1 MCGIAGFWGK
11 GNESVMQAMTEAL
24 HHRGPDFTGIF
35 FDPKM
40 ALGLGHARLSILDL
54 SAGAHQPF
62 FSEDKRFV
70 IIFNGEIYNFK
81 SIRQD
86 LVERGYGPFQ
96 TQGDTEVLLKAYR
109 ADGLACL
116 SKLNGMFA
124 FAIFDYERNELL
136 LARDRMG
143 KKPLYIAQA
152 SGTLLFAS
160 ELKAILQHPEF
171 KSELNLN
178 ALNHYLTLD
187 YVPTPI
193 SIFEGVEKLE
203 GGHYLQIDYK
213 GDINRGA
220 FWEPNFIPLEISFD
234 EAKEELDR
242 LLDEATALRLV
253 ADVPVGI
260 FLSGGLD
267 SSAVA
272 YYAQKQA
279 TKPIQTFSI
288 GFNEK
293 SYDERAYAQQ
303 VAKQLGTE
311 HHERILTAQE
321 SIDLIPTVFSSLDE
335 PFADPSILPTYL
347 LSQFTRSKVTV
358 ALGGDGSDELL
369 AGYPTFIS
377 EKLAPLLA
385 WMPAQMV
392 QGLQKM
398 VNFLPASDQNIS
410 LDFKLRQFLKGFE
423 SSKRFRHSQW
433 LGSFSI
439 SEKKN
444 LWSKDI
450 EFKIPHQNTL
460 RVVDEYAKRNSEHEL
475 IYMYLKTYLQDD
487 ILVKVDRASMMNS
500 LEVRAPFMDV
510 HVVNFL
516 NRLPY
521 EYKLKGFKGK
531 HLLKETM
538 RGKLPE
544 DIIDR
549 PKKGFG
555 IPVSLWLKNELK
567 DLCHDLLSKGAIESQ
582 GLFDY
587 KYVEQLKQNHFNGR
601 QNNRK
606 ELWNLMVFQLWRRNF
621 LK

>member
-1 MCGIAGFWGK
+1 
-11 GNESVMQAMTEAL
+11 
-24 HHRGPDFTGIF
+24 
-35 FDPKM
+35 
-40 ALGLGHARLSILDL
+40 
-54 SAGAHQPF
+54 
-62 FSEDKRFV
+62 
-70 IIFNGEIYNFK
+70 
-81 SIRQD
+81 
-86 LVERGYGPFQ
+86 
-96 TQGDTEVLLKAYR
+96 
-109 ADGLACL
+109 
-116 SKLNGMFA
+116 MFA
-124 FAIFDYERNELL
+124 FAIFDYERNELV

-160 ELKAILQHPEF
+160 ELKAILKHPSF

-203 GGHYLQIDYK
+203 GGHYLQIDFK
-213 GDINRGA
+213 GNMKRGA
-220 FWEPNFIPLEISFD
+220 FWEPNFIPLEISFE

-242 LLDEATALRLV
+242 LLAEATALRLV

-279 TKPIQTFSI
+279 VNPIQTFSI

-385 WMPAQMV
+385 WMPFSAV
-392 QGLQKM
+392 QGLQQM
-398 VNFLPASDQNIS
+398 INFLPASDQNIS

-444 LWSKDI
+444 LWNKDLA
-450 EFKIPHQNTL
+450 FKIPHHNTL
-460 RVVDEYAKRNSEHEL
+460 RVVDEYAKRGSEQEL

-567 DLCHDLLSKGAIESQ
+567 DLCNDLLSKEAIESQ
-582 GLFDY
+582 GLFNY
-587 KYVEQLKQNHFNGR
+587 TYVEQLKQNHFKGR

-606 ELWNLMVFQLWRRNF
+606 ELWNLMVFQLWRQNF

>member
-11 GNESVMQAMTEAL
+11 GNESVMRVMTEEL
-24 HHRGPDFTGIF
+24 NHRGPDFIGTF

-40 ALGLGHARLSILDL
+40 SLGFGHARLSILDL
-54 SAGAHQPF
+54 SSGANQPF

-70 IIFNGEIYNFK
+70 IVFNGEIYNFK

-86 LVERGYGPFQ
+86 LIERGYGPFH
-96 TQGDTEVLLKAYR
+96 TQGDTEVLLKAYQ
-109 ADGLACL
+109 ADGIACL

-136 LARDRMG
+136 LAKDRMG

-152 SGTLLFAS
+152 AGTLLFGS
-160 ELKAILQHPEF
+160 ELKAILKHPEF

-193 SIFEGVEKLE
+193 SIFDGVEKLE
-203 GGHYLQIDYK
+203 GGHYFRIDYK
-213 GDINRGA
+213 GNVSRGA

-242 LLDEATALRLV
+242 LLAEATALRLV

-272 YYAQKQA
+272 YYAQKQDA
-279 TKPIQTFSI
+279 NPIQTFSI

-293 SYDERAYAQQ
+293 SYDERVYAQQ
-303 VAKQLGTE
+303 VAQQLGTE

-377 EKLAPLLA
+377 DKLAPLMS
-385 WMPAQMV
+385 WMPFSMV

-398 VNFLPASDQNIS
+398 VKFLPASDQNIS

-444 LWSKDI
+444 LWNKDLV
-450 EFKIPHQNTL
+450 FKIPHRNTL
-460 RVVDEYAKRNSEHEL
+460 SVIDDYAKRDSEQEL

-510 HVVNFL
+510 HVVEFL

-521 EYKLKGFKGK
+521 DYKLKGFRGK

-538 RGKLPE
+538 RGKLPP

-567 DLCHDLLSKGAIESQ
+567 DLCNDLLSKEAIESQ

-587 KYVEQLKQNHFNGR
+587 GYVEKLKQNHFKGR

-621 LK
+621 FK

>member
-24 HHRGPDFTGIF
+24 HHRGPDFTGTF

-86 LVERGYGPFQ
+86 LVDRGYGPFQ
-96 TQGDTEVLLKAYR
+96 TQGDTEVLLKAYQ

-203 GGHYLQIDYK
+203 GGHYLQIDFK
-213 GDINRGA
+213 GNIKRGS
-220 FWEPNFIPLEISFD
+220 FWEPNFIPLEISFE

-242 LLDEATALRLV
+242 LLAEATALRLV

-321 SIDLIPTVFSSLDE
+321 SIDLLPAVFSSLDE

-377 EKLAPLLA
+377 EKLAPFLS

-450 EFKIPHQNTL
+450 EFKIPKQNTL
-460 RVVDEYAKRNSEHEL
+460 RVVEEYAKRGSEQEL

-510 HVVNFL
+510 NVVDFL

-567 DLCHDLLSKGAIESQ
+567 DLCHDLLSKEAIESQ

-606 ELWNLMVFQLWRRNF
+606 ELWNLMVFQLWRQNF

>member
-11 GNESVMQAMTEAL
+11 GNESVIRAMTEAL

-35 FDPKM
+35 FDPKL

-54 SAGAHQPF
+54 SSGAHQPF

-70 IIFNGEIYNFK
+70 IVFNGEIYNFK

-86 LVERGYGPFQ
+86 LMDRGYGPFQ
-96 TQGDTEVLLKAYR
+96 TQGDTEVLLKAYQ

-124 FAIFDYERNELL
+124 FAIFDYERNELV

-152 SGTLLFAS
+152 SGTLIFAS
-160 ELKAILQHPEF
+160 EVKAILQHPAF

-178 ALNHYLTLD
+178 ALNQYLTLD
-187 YVPTPI
+187 YVPSPI

-203 GGHYLQIDYK
+203 GGHYLQIDFK
-213 GDINRGA
+213 GNIKRGA

-242 LLDEATALRLV
+242 LLSEATALRLV
-253 ADVPVGI
+253 ADVPLGI

-267 SSAVA
+267 SSAIA
-272 YYAQKQA
+272 YYAQKQSSN
-279 TKPIQTFSI
+279 PIQTFSI

-311 HHERILTAQE
+311 HHERILTAEE

-377 EKLAPLLA
+377 EKLAPLMS
-385 WMPAQMV
+385 WMPFSVV
-392 QGLQKM
+392 QGVHKM
-398 VNFLPASDQNIS
+398 VNLLPASDQNIS

-423 SSKRFRHSQW
+423 GSRRYRHSQW

-439 SEKKN
+439 SEKWN
-444 LWSKDI
+444 LWNKDLAS
-450 EFKIPHQNTL
+450 KIPHHNTL
-460 RVVDEYAKRNSEHEL
+460 KVVDDYANRGSEQEL

-510 HVVNFL
+510 HVVDFL

-521 EYKLKGFKGK
+521 EYKLKGFTGK

-538 RGKLPE
+538 RGKLPA

-567 DLCHDLLSKGAIESQ
+567 DLCNDLLSKEAIEFQ

-587 KYVEQLKQNHFNGR
+587 TYVEQLKQNHFKGR

-606 ELWNLMVFQLWRRNF
+606 ELWNLMVFQLWGRNF

>member
-11 GNESVMQAMTEAL
+11 GNESVMRAMTEAL
-24 HHRGPDFTGIF
+24 HHRGPDFRGTF

-54 SAGAHQPF
+54 SSGAHQPF
-62 FSEDKRFV
+62 FSQDKRFAIV
-70 IIFNGEIYNFK
+70 FNGEIYNFK

-96 TQGDTEVLLKAYR
+96 TQGDTEVLLKAYQ
-109 ADGLACL
+109 ADGIACL

-124 FAIFDYERNELL
+124 FAIFDYERNEMV

-152 SGTLLFAS
+152 SSTLLFAS
-160 ELKAILQHPEF
+160 ELKAILKHPEF
-171 KSELNLN
+171 KSELNVN

-193 SIFEGVEKLE
+193 SIFDGVEKLE
-203 GGHYLQIDYK
+203 GGHYLRIDYK
-213 GDINRGA
+213 GNIIRGT

-234 EAKEELDR
+234 ESKEELDR
-242 LLDEATALRLV
+242 LLAEATALRLV

-279 TKPIQTFSI
+279 VSPIQTFSI

-303 VAKQLGTE
+303 VAHQLGTV

-321 SIDLIPTVFSSLDE
+321 SIDLIPTVFSSL
-335 PFADPSILPTYL
+335 
-347 LSQFTRSKVTV
+347 

-377 EKLAPLLA
+377 EKLAPLIS
-385 WMPAQMV
+385 WMPFSVIQDLQQMV
-392 QGLQKM
+392 NL
-398 VNFLPASDQNIS
+398 LPASDQNIS

-423 SSKRFRHSQW
+423 NSKRFRHSHW

-444 LWSKDI
+444 LWNKDLV
-450 EFKIPHQNTL
+450 FKIPHRNNL
-460 RVVDEYAKRNSEHEL
+460 SVIDDYAKRGSEQEL

-510 HVVNFL
+510 HVVEFL

-521 EYKLKGFKGK
+521 NFKLKGFRGK

-538 RGKLPE
+538 RGKLPS

-567 DLCHDLLSKGAIESQ
+567 DLCNDLLSKETIESQ

-587 KYVEQLKQNHFNGR
+587 NYVEQLKQNHFKGR

-621 LK
+621 L

>member
-24 HHRGPDFTGIF
+24 HHRGPDFTGTF

-62 FSEDKRFV
+62 FSEDRRFV

-86 LVERGYGPFQ
+86 LMDRGYGPFQ
-96 TQGDTEVLLKAYR
+96 TQGDTEVLLKAYQV
-109 ADGLACL
+109 DGLACL

-203 GGHYLQIDYK
+203 GGHYLQIDFK
-213 GDINRGA
+213 GNIKRGS
-220 FWEPNFIPLEISFD
+220 FWEPNFIPLEISFE

-242 LLDEATALRLV
+242 LLAEATALRLV

-444 LWSKDI
+444 LWSKDLV
-450 EFKIPHQNTL
+450 FKIPHRNTL
-460 RVVDEYAKRNSEHEL
+460 SVIDDYAKRGSEQEL

-510 HVVNFL
+510 HVVEFL

-521 EYKLKGFKGK
+521 DFKLKGFRGK

-538 RGKLPE
+538 RGKLPP

-567 DLCHDLLSKGAIESQ
+567 DLCNDLLSKEDIESQ

-587 KYVEQLKQNHFNGR
+587 NYVEQLKQNHFKGR

>member
-11 GNESVMQAMTEAL
+11 GNESVMRVMTETL
-24 HHRGPDFTGIF
+24 NHRGPDFTGTF
-35 FDPKM
+35 FDSKI

-54 SAGAHQPF
+54 SSGANQPF
-62 FSEDKRFV
+62 FSEDKRFAIV
-70 IIFNGEIYNFK
+70 FNGEIYNFK
-81 SIRQD
+81 SIRQG
-86 LVERGYGPFQ
+86 LIERGYGPFH
-96 TQGDTEVLLKAYR
+96 TQGDTEVLLKAYQ
-109 ADGLACL
+109 ADGIACL

-136 LARDRMG
+136 LAKDRMG

-152 SGTLLFAS
+152 AGTLLFGS
-160 ELKAILQHPEF
+160 ELKAILKHPEF

-193 SIFEGVEKLE
+193 SIFDGVEKLE
-203 GGHYLQIDYK
+203 GGHYFRIDHK
-213 GDINRGA
+213 GNVSRGA

-242 LLDEATALRLV
+242 LLAEATALRLV

-272 YYAQKQA
+272 YYAQKQDA
-279 TKPIQTFSI
+279 NPIQTFSI
-288 GFNEK
+288 GFNEN
-293 SYDERAYAQQ
+293 SYDERAYAQL
-303 VAKQLGTE
+303 VAQQLGTE

-321 SIDLIPTVFSSLDE
+321 SIDLIPSVFSSLDE

-377 EKLAPLLA
+377 EKLAPLLS
-385 WMPAQMV
+385 WMPFQMV

-398 VNFLPASDQNIS
+398 INFLPASDQNIS

-444 LWSKDI
+444 LWNKDLV
-450 EFKIPHQNTL
+450 FKIPHRNTL
-460 RVVDEYAKRNSEHEL
+460 SVIDDYAKRGSEQEL

-510 HVVNFL
+510 HVVEFL

-521 EYKLKGFKGK
+521 DFKLKGFTGK
-531 HLLKETM
+531 YLLKETM
-538 RGKLPE
+538 RGKLPP

-567 DLCHDLLSKGAIESQ
+567 DLCNDLLSKDTIESQ

-587 KYVEQLKQNHFNGR
+587 AYVDKLKQNHFKGR

-606 ELWNLMVFQLWRRNF
+606 ELWNLMVFQLWRSHF

>member
-11 GNESVMQAMTEAL
+11 GNESVMRAMTEAL
-24 HHRGPDFTGIF
+24 HHRGPDFTGTF

-54 SAGAHQPF
+54 SSEAHQPF
-62 FSEDKRFV
+62 FSQDKRFAIV
-70 IIFNGEIYNFK
+70 FNGEIYNFK

-96 TQGDTEVLLKAYR
+96 TQGDTEVLLKAYQ
-109 ADGLACL
+109 ADGIACL

-124 FAIFDYERNELL
+124 FAIFDYERNEMV

-152 SGTLLFAS
+152 SSTLLFAS
-160 ELKAILQHPEF
+160 ELKAILKHPEF
-171 KSELNLN
+171 KSELNVN

-193 SIFEGVEKLE
+193 SIFDGVEKLE
-203 GGHYLQIDYK
+203 GGHYLRIDYK
-213 GDINRGA
+213 GNIIRGT
-220 FWEPNFIPLEISFD
+220 FWGPNFIPLEISFD
-234 EAKEELDR
+234 ESKEELDR
-242 LLDEATALRLV
+242 LLAKATALRLV

-279 TKPIQTFSI
+279 VSPIQTFSI

-303 VAKQLGTE
+303 VAYQLGTV

-377 EKLAPLLA
+377 EKLAPLMS
-385 WMPAQMV
+385 WMPFSV
-392 QGLQKM
+392 IQGLQQM
-398 VNFLPASDQNIS
+398 VNLLPASDQNIS

-444 LWSKDI
+444 LWNKDLV
-450 EFKIPHQNTL
+450 FKIPHRNTL
-460 RVVDEYAKRNSEHEL
+460 SVIDDYAKRGSEQEL

-510 HVVNFL
+510 HVVEFL

-521 EYKLKGFKGK
+521 DFKLKGFRGK

-538 RGKLPE
+538 RGKLPS

-567 DLCHDLLSKGAIESQ
+567 DLCNDLLSKETIESQ

-587 KYVEQLKQNHFNGR
+587 NYVEQLKQNHFKGR

>member
-11 GNESVMQAMTEAL
+11 GNESVMRAMTATL
-24 HHRGPDFTGIF
+24 DHRGPDFSGIF
-35 FDPKM
+35 FDPKIS
-40 ALGLGHARLSILDL
+40 LGLGHARLSILDL
-54 SAGAHQPF
+54 SSGAHQPF

-86 LVERGYGPFQ
+86 LIERGYGPFQ
-96 TQGDTEVLLKAYR
+96 TQGDTEVLLKAYQ

-124 FAIFDYERNELL
+124 FAIFDFDRNELF

-160 ELKAILQHPEF
+160 ELKAILKHPEF

-203 GGHYLQIDYK
+203 GGHYLQIDFK
-213 GDINRGA
+213 GNIKRGS
-220 FWEPNFIPLEISFD
+220 FWGPNFIPLEIPFE

-242 LLDEATALRLV
+242 LLAEATALRLV

-272 YYAQKQA
+272 YYAQKRA
-279 TKPIQTFSI
+279 VNSIQTFSI

-303 VAKQLGTE
+303 VANLLGTK
-311 HHERILTAQE
+311 HHERILTANE
-321 SIDLIPTVFSSLDE
+321 CIDLIPTVFSSLDE
-335 PFADPSILPTYL
+335 PFADPSILPTFL
-347 LSQFTRSKVTV
+347 LAQFTRSKVTV

-377 EKLAPLLA
+377 EKIAPFLS
-385 WMPAQMV
+385 WMPPHMIL
-392 QGLQKM
+392 GLQKM
-398 VNFLPASDQNIS
+398 VKFLPTSDKNIS
-410 LDFKLRQFLKGFE
+410 LDFKLRQLLKGFE
-423 SSKRFRHSQW
+423 SSKRFRHSHW

-439 SEKKN
+439 SEKRN
-444 LWSKDI
+444 LWSKDLAI
-450 EFKIPHQNTL
+450 QIPFQNGL
-460 RVVDEYAKRNSEHEL
+460 RVIDEYASRNSEQEL

-487 ILVKVDRASMMNS
+487 ILVKVDRASMLNS

-516 NRLPY
+516 NSLPY
-521 EYKLKGFKGK
+521 EYKLKGLKGK

-555 IPVSLWLKNELK
+555 IPISLWLKNELK
-567 DLCHDLLSKGAIESQ
+567 DLCNDLLSKDAIESQ

-587 KYVEQLKQNHFNGR
+587 KYVEMLKHNHFKSR

-606 ELWNLMVFQLWRRNF
+606 ELWNLMVFQLWKTNY

>member
-11 GNESVMQAMTEAL
+11 GNESVMRAMTEVL
-24 HHRGPDFTGIF
+24 HHRGPDFRGTF

-54 SAGAHQPF
+54 SSGAHQPF
-62 FSEDKRFV
+62 FSQDKRFAIV
-70 IIFNGEIYNFK
+70 FNGEIYNFK

-96 TQGDTEVLLKAYR
+96 TQGDTEVLLKAYQ
-109 ADGLACL
+109 ADGIACL

-124 FAIFDYERNELL
+124 FAIFDYERNEMV

-152 SGTLLFAS
+152 SSTLLFAS
-160 ELKAILQHPEF
+160 ELKAILKHPEF
-171 KSELNLN
+171 KSELNVN

-193 SIFEGVEKLE
+193 SIFDGVEKLE
-203 GGHYLQIDYK
+203 GGHYLRIDYK
-213 GDINRGA
+213 GNIIRGT

-234 EAKEELDR
+234 ESKEELDR
-242 LLDEATALRLV
+242 LLAEATALRLV

-279 TKPIQTFSI
+279 VSPIQTFSI

-303 VAKQLGTE
+303 VAHQLGTV

-377 EKLAPLLA
+377 EKLAPLIS
-385 WMPAQMV
+385 WMPFSV
-392 QGLQKM
+392 IQGLQQM
-398 VNFLPASDQNIS
+398 VNLLPASDQNIS

-444 LWSKDI
+444 LWNKDLV
-450 EFKIPHQNTL
+450 FKIPHRNTL
-460 RVVDEYAKRNSEHEL
+460 SVIDDYAKRGSEQEL

-510 HVVNFL
+510 HVVEFL

-521 EYKLKGFKGK
+521 DFKLKGFRGK

-538 RGKLPE
+538 RGKLPS

-567 DLCHDLLSKGAIESQ
+567 DLCNDLLSKEMIESQ

-587 KYVEQLKQNHFNGR
+587 NYVEQLKQNHFKGR

-621 LK
+621 LN

>member
-11 GNESVMQAMTEAL
+11 GNESVMRAMTEAL
-24 HHRGPDFTGIF
+24 HHRGPDFTGTF

-40 ALGLGHARLSILDL
+40 AMGLGQARLSILDL
-54 SAGAHQPF
+54 SSGAHQPF
-62 FSEDKRFV
+62 FSLDKRFAIV
-70 IIFNGEIYNFK
+70 FNGEIYNFK

-86 LVERGYGPFQ
+86 LVERGYGPFR
-96 TQGDTEVLLKAYR
+96 TQGDTEVLLKAYQ
-109 ADGLACL
+109 ADGIACL

-124 FAIFDYERNELL
+124 FAIFDYERNEMV

-152 SGTLLFAS
+152 SSTLLFAS
-160 ELKAILQHPEF
+160 ELKAILKHPEF
-171 KSELNLN
+171 KSELNVN

-187 YVPTPI
+187 YVPTPT
-193 SIFEGVEKLE
+193 SIFDGVEKLE
-203 GGHYLQIDYK
+203 GGHYLRIDYK
-213 GDINRGA
+213 GNIIRGT

-234 EAKEELDR
+234 ESKEELDR
-242 LLDEATALRLV
+242 LLAKATALRLV

-279 TKPIQTFSI
+279 VSPIQTFSI

-303 VAKQLGTE
+303 VAKQLGTD

-377 EKLAPLLA
+377 EKLAPLMS
-385 WMPAQMV
+385 WMPFSMV

-398 VNFLPASDQNIS
+398 VNFLPASDRNIS

-423 SSKRFRHSQW
+423 SSKRFRHSHW

-439 SEKKN
+439 PEKKK
-444 LWSKDI
+444 LWNKEQSL
-450 EFKIPHQNTL
+450 KIPHQNTL
-460 RVVDEYAKRNSEHEL
+460 RVVDNYILRGSEEEL

-510 HVVNFL
+510 HVVEFL

-521 EYKLKGFKGK
+521 AYKLKGFTGK

-538 RGKLPE
+538 RGKLPA

-567 DLCHDLLSKGAIESQ
+567 DLCNDLLSKEAIESQ

-587 KYVEQLKQNHFNGR
+587 NYVEQLKQNHFKGR

>member
-11 GNESVMQAMTEAL
+11 GNESVIRAMTEAL

-35 FDPKM
+35 FDPKL

-54 SAGAHQPF
+54 SSGAHQPF

-70 IIFNGEIYNFK
+70 IVFNGEIYNFK

-86 LVERGYGPFQ
+86 LMDRGYGPFQ
-96 TQGDTEVLLKAYR
+96 TQGDTEVLLKAYQ

-124 FAIFDYERNELL
+124 FAIFDYERNELV

-152 SGTLLFAS
+152 SGTLIFAS
-160 ELKAILQHPEF
+160 EVKAILQHPAF

-178 ALNHYLTLD
+178 ALNQYLTLD
-187 YVPTPI
+187 YVPSPI

-203 GGHYLQIDYK
+203 GGHYLQIDFK
-213 GDINRGA
+213 GNIKRGA

-242 LLDEATALRLV
+242 LLSEATALRLV
-253 ADVPVGI
+253 ADVPLGI

-267 SSAVA
+267 SSAIA
-272 YYAQKQA
+272 YYAQKQSSN
-279 TKPIQTFSI
+279 PIQTFSI

-311 HHERILTAQE
+311 HHERILTAEE

-377 EKLAPLLA
+377 EKLAPLMS
-385 WMPAQMV
+385 WMPFSV
-392 QGLQKM
+392 IQGLQKM
-398 VNFLPASDQNIS
+398 VNLLPASDQNIS

-423 SSKRFRHSQW
+423 GSRRYRHSQW

-439 SEKKN
+439 SEKRN
-444 LWSKDI
+444 LWNKDLAS
-450 EFKIPHQNTL
+450 KIPHHNTL
-460 RVVDEYAKRNSEHEL
+460 QVVDNYANRGSEQEL

-510 HVVNFL
+510 HVVDFL

-521 EYKLKGFKGK
+521 EYKLKGFTGK

-538 RGKLPE
+538 RGKLPA

-567 DLCHDLLSKGAIESQ
+567 DLCNDLLSKEAIEFQ

-587 KYVEQLKQNHFNGR
+587 TYVEQLKQNHFKGR

-606 ELWNLMVFQLWRRNF
+606 ELWNLMVFQLWGRNF

>member
-11 GNESVMQAMTEAL
+11 GNESVMRAMTEAL
-24 HHRGPDFTGIF
+24 HHRGPDFTGTF

-86 LVERGYGPFQ
+86 LMDRGYGPFQ
-96 TQGDTEVLLKAYR
+96 TQGDTEVILKAYQ
-109 ADGLACL
+109 ADGLAFL

-124 FAIFDYERNELL
+124 FAIFDYEGKELL

-143 KKPLYIAQA
+143 KKPLYISQA

-171 KSELNLN
+171 KSELNIN

-203 GGHYLQIDYK
+203 GGHYLQMDFK
-213 GDINRGA
+213 GNIKRGS
-220 FWEPNFIPLEISFD
+220 FWEPNFIPLEISFE

-242 LLDEATALRLV
+242 LLAEATALRLV

-272 YYAQKQA
+272 YYAQRQA
-279 TKPIQTFSI
+279 ANPIQTFSI

-303 VAKQLGTE
+303 VATQLGTE

-398 VNFLPASDQNIS
+398 VKFLPASDQNIS

-423 SSKRFRHSQW
+423 SSNRFRHSQW

-444 LWSKDI
+444 LWNKDLA
-450 EFKIPHQNTL
+450 FKIPHQNTL
-460 RVVDEYAKRNSEHEL
+460 RVVDEYAKRGSEQEL

-531 HLLKETM
+531 YLLKETM

-567 DLCHDLLSKGAIESQ
+567 DLCNDLLSKEAIESQ

-587 KYVEQLKQNHFNGR
+587 TYVEKLKQNHFKGR

-606 ELWNLMVFQLWRRNF
+606 ELWNLMVFQLWRSNF

>member
-11 GNESVMQAMTEAL
+11 GNESVMRAMTEAL
-24 HHRGPDFTGIF
+24 HHRGPDFRGTF

-54 SAGAHQPF
+54 SSGAHQPF
-62 FSEDKRFV
+62 FSQDKRFAIV
-70 IIFNGEIYNFK
+70 FNGEIYNFK

-96 TQGDTEVLLKAYR
+96 TQGDTEVLLKAYQ
-109 ADGLACL
+109 ADGIACL

-124 FAIFDYERNELL
+124 FAIFDYERNEMV

-152 SGTLLFAS
+152 SSTLLFAS
-160 ELKAILQHPEF
+160 ELKAILKHPEF
-171 KSELNLN
+171 KSELNVN

-193 SIFEGVEKLE
+193 SIFDGVEKLE
-203 GGHYLQIDYK
+203 GGHYLRIDYK
-213 GDINRGA
+213 GNIIRGT

-234 EAKEELDR
+234 ESKEELDR
-242 LLDEATALRLV
+242 LLAEATALRLV

-279 TKPIQTFSI
+279 VSPIQTFSI

-293 SYDERAYAQQ
+293 SYDERAYARQ
-303 VAKQLGTE
+303 VAHQLGTI

-377 EKLAPLLA
+377 EKLAPLIS
-385 WMPAQMV
+385 WMPFSV
-392 QGLQKM
+392 IQGLQQM
-398 VNFLPASDQNIS
+398 VNLLPASDQNIS

-444 LWSKDI
+444 LWNKDLV
-450 EFKIPHQNTL
+450 FKIPHRNTL
-460 RVVDEYAKRNSEHEL
+460 SVIDDYAKRGSEQEL

-510 HVVNFL
+510 HVVEFL

-521 EYKLKGFKGK
+521 DFKLKGFRGK

-538 RGKLPE
+538 RGKLPS

-567 DLCHDLLSKGAIESQ
+567 DLCNDLLSKEMIESQ

-587 KYVEQLKQNHFNGR
+587 NYVEQLKQNHFKGR

>member
-1 MCGIAGFWGK
+1 MKIDFKGK
-11 GNESVMQAMTEAL
+11 
-24 HHRGPDFTGIF
+24 I
-35 FDPKM
+35 K
-40 ALGLGHARLSILDL
+40 
-54 SAGAHQPF
+54 
-62 FSEDKRFV
+62 
-70 IIFNGEIYNFK
+70 
-81 SIRQD
+81 
-86 LVERGYGPFQ
+86 
-96 TQGDTEVLLKAYR
+96 
-109 ADGLACL
+109 
-116 SKLNGMFA
+116 
-124 FAIFDYERNELL
+124 
-136 LARDRMG
+136 
-143 KKPLYIAQA
+143 
-152 SGTLLFAS
+152 
-160 ELKAILQHPEF
+160 
-171 KSELNLN
+171 
-178 ALNHYLTLD
+178 
-187 YVPTPI
+187 
-193 SIFEGVEKLE
+193 
-203 GGHYLQIDYK
+203 
-213 GDINRGA
+213 RGA
-220 FWEPNFIPLEISFD
+220 FWEPSFIQLEISFE

-242 LLDEATALRLV
+242 LLAEATALRLV

-385 WMPAQMV
+385 WMPFSMV
-392 QGLQKM
+392 QGLQQM

-423 SSKRFRHSQW
+423 SSSRYRHSQW

-444 LWSKDI
+444 LWNKDLAY
-450 EFKIPHQNTL
+450 KIPHQNTL
-460 RVVDEYAKRNSEHEL
+460 RVVDEYAKRGSEQEL

-510 HVVNFL
+510 HVVEFL

-521 EYKLKGFKGK
+521 AYKLKDFKGK

-538 RGKLPE
+538 RGKLPK

-567 DLCHDLLSKGAIESQ
+567 DLCNDLLSKDAIESQ

-587 KYVEQLKQNHFNGR
+587 PYVERLKQNHFKGR

>member
-11 GNESVMQAMTEAL
+11 GDESVMRSMTEAL
-24 HHRGPDFTGIF
+24 HHRGPDFTGTF

-54 SAGAHQPF
+54 SSGAHQPF

-70 IIFNGEIYNFK
+70 IVFNGEIYNFK

-86 LVERGYGPFQ
+86 LLDRGYGPFH
-96 TQGDTEVLLKAYR
+96 TQGDTEVLLKAYQ

-124 FAIFDYERNELL
+124 FAIFDYERNEFV

-143 KKPLYIAQA
+143 TKPLYIAQA

-160 ELKAILQHPEF
+160 ELKAILKHPTF

-178 ALNHYLTLD
+178 ALNQYLTLD

-203 GGHYLQIDYK
+203 GGHYLQIDFK
-213 GDINRGA
+213 GNIKRGS

-242 LLDEATALRLV
+242 LFAKATALRLV

-279 TKPIQTFSI
+279 VNPIQTFSI

-392 QGLQKM
+392 QGLQKL

-423 SSKRFRHSQW
+423 SSSRYRHSQW

-444 LWSKDI
+444 LWNKDLA
-450 EFKIPHQNTL
+450 FKIPYQNTL
-460 RVVDEYAKRNSEHEL
+460 KVVDEYAKRGSEQEL

-510 HVVNFL
+510 HVVEFL

-521 EYKLKGFKGK
+521 EYKLKGFTGK

-567 DLCHDLLSKGAIESQ
+567 DLCNDLLSKDAIESQ

-587 KYVEQLKQNHFNGR
+587 RYVEKLKQNHFKGQ

-606 ELWNLMVFQLWRRNF
+606 ELWNLMVFQLWRQNF

>member
-11 GNESVMQAMTEAL
+11 GNESVMRAMTEAL
-24 HHRGPDFTGIF
+24 HHRGPDFTGTF

-86 LVERGYGPFQ
+86 LVEQGYGPFQ
-96 TQGDTEVLLKAYR
+96 TQGDTEVLLKAYQ

-160 ELKAILQHPEF
+160 EVKSILQHPEF

-178 ALNHYLTLD
+178 AVNHYLTLD

-203 GGHYLQIDYK
+203 GGHYLQIDFK
-213 GDINRGA
+213 GNIKRGS
-220 FWEPNFIPLEISFD
+220 FWEPNFIPLEISFE

-242 LLDEATALRLV
+242 LLAEATALRLV

-303 VAKQLGTE
+303 VATQLGTE

-410 LDFKLRQFLKGFE
+410 LDFKLKQFLKGFE

-450 EFKIPHQNTL
+450 EFKIPNQNTL
-460 RVVDEYAKRNSEHEL
+460 RVVDEYAKRGSDQEL

-510 HVVNFL
+510 NVVDFL

-567 DLCHDLLSKGAIESQ
+567 DLCNDLLSKEAIESQ

-587 KYVEQLKQNHFNGR
+587 KYVERLKQNHINGR

>member
-24 HHRGPDFTGIF
+24 HHRGPDFTGTF

-62 FSEDKRFV
+62 FSEDRRFV

-86 LVERGYGPFQ
+86 LMDRGYGPFQ
-96 TQGDTEVLLKAYR
+96 TQGDTEVLLKAYQV
-109 ADGLACL
+109 DGLACL

-124 FAIFDYERNELL
+124 FAIFDYERKELL

-203 GGHYLQIDYK
+203 GGHYLQIDFK
-213 GDINRGA
+213 GNIKRGS
-220 FWEPNFIPLEISFD
+220 FWEPNFIPLEISFE

-242 LLDEATALRLV
+242 LLAEATALRLV

-444 LWSKDI
+444 LWSKDLV
-450 EFKIPHQNTL
+450 FKIPHRNTL
-460 RVVDEYAKRNSEHEL
+460 SVIDDYAKRGSEQEL

-510 HVVNFL
+510 HVVEFL

-521 EYKLKGFKGK
+521 DFKLKGFRGK

-538 RGKLPE
+538 RGKLPP

-567 DLCHDLLSKGAIESQ
+567 DLCNDLLSKEAIESQ

-587 KYVEQLKQNHFNGR
+587 NYVEQLKQNHFKGR

>member
-11 GNESVMQAMTEAL
+11 GNESVMRAMTEAL
-24 HHRGPDFTGIF
+24 NHRGPDFTGTF

-86 LVERGYGPFQ
+86 LVDRGYGPFQ
-96 TQGDTEVLLKAYR
+96 TQGDTEVLLKAYQ

-213 GDINRGA
+213 GNINRGA
-220 FWEPNFIPLEISFD
+220 FWEPNFNPLEISFD

-242 LLDEATALRLV
+242 LLAEATALRLV

-279 TKPIQTFSI
+279 LNPIQTFSI
-288 GFNEK
+288 GFNEM

-385 WMPAQMV
+385 WMPFSAV
-392 QGLQKM
+392 QALQKM

-444 LWSKDI
+444 LWNKDLA
-450 EFKIPHQNTL
+450 FKILHQNTL
-460 RVVDEYAKRNSEHEL
+460 RVVDEYAKRGSEQEL

-510 HVVNFL
+510 NVVDFL
-516 NRLPY
+516 NCLPY

-567 DLCHDLLSKGAIESQ
+567 DLCHDLLSKEAIESQ

-587 KYVEQLKQNHFNGR
+587 NYVEKLKQNHLKGR

-606 ELWNLMVFQLWRRNF
+606 ELWNLMVFQLWTRNF

>member
-11 GNESVMQAMTEAL
+11 GNESVMRAMTEVL
-24 HHRGPDFTGIF
+24 HHRGPDFRGTF

-54 SAGAHQPF
+54 SSEAHQPF
-62 FSEDKRFV
+62 FSQDKRFAIV
-70 IIFNGEIYNFK
+70 FNGEIYNFK

-96 TQGDTEVLLKAYR
+96 TQGDTEVLLKAYQ
-109 ADGLACL
+109 ADGIACL

-124 FAIFDYERNELL
+124 FAIFDYERNEMV

-152 SGTLLFAS
+152 SSTLLFAS
-160 ELKAILQHPEF
+160 ELKAILKHPEF
-171 KSELNLN
+171 KSELNVN

-193 SIFEGVEKLE
+193 SIFDGVEKLE
-203 GGHYLQIDYK
+203 GGHYLRIDYK
-213 GDINRGA
+213 GNIIRGT

-234 EAKEELDR
+234 ESKEELDR
-242 LLDEATALRLV
+242 LLAKATALRLV

-279 TKPIQTFSI
+279 VSPIQTFSI

-303 VAKQLGTE
+303 VAHQLGTV

-377 EKLAPLLA
+377 EKLAPLIS
-385 WMPAQMV
+385 WMPFSV
-392 QGLQKM
+392 IQGLQQM
-398 VNFLPASDQNIS
+398 VNLLPASDQNIS

-444 LWSKDI
+444 LWNKDLV
-450 EFKIPHQNTL
+450 FKIPHRNTL
-460 RVVDEYAKRNSEHEL
+460 SVIDDYAKRGSEQEL

-510 HVVNFL
+510 HVVEFL

-521 EYKLKGFKGK
+521 DFKLKGFRGK

-538 RGKLPE
+538 RGKLPS

-567 DLCHDLLSKGAIESQ
+567 DLCNDLLSKEMIESQ

-587 KYVEQLKQNHFNGR
+587 NYVEQLKQNHFKGR

-621 LK
+621 LN

>member
-1 MCGIAGFWGK
+1 M
-11 GNESVMQAMTEAL
+11 
-24 HHRGPDFTGIF
+24 
-35 FDPKM
+35 
-40 ALGLGHARLSILDL
+40 
-54 SAGAHQPF
+54 
-62 FSEDKRFV
+62 
-70 IIFNGEIYNFK
+70 
-81 SIRQD
+81 
-86 LVERGYGPFQ
+86 
-96 TQGDTEVLLKAYR
+96 
-109 ADGLACL
+109 
-116 SKLNGMFA
+116 
-124 FAIFDYERNELL
+124 
-136 LARDRMG
+136 
-143 KKPLYIAQA
+143 
-152 SGTLLFAS
+152 
-160 ELKAILQHPEF
+160 
-171 KSELNLN
+171 
-178 ALNHYLTLD
+178 
-187 YVPTPI
+187 
-193 SIFEGVEKLE
+193 
-203 GGHYLQIDYK
+203 
-213 GDINRGA
+213 
-220 FWEPNFIPLEISFD
+220 
-234 EAKEELDR
+234 
-242 LLDEATALRLV
+242 
-253 ADVPVGI
+253 
-260 FLSGGLD
+260 
-267 SSAVA
+267 
-272 YYAQKQA
+272 
-279 TKPIQTFSI
+279 
-288 GFNEK
+288 
-293 SYDERAYAQQ
+293 
-303 VAKQLGTE
+303 
-311 HHERILTAQE
+311 
-321 SIDLIPTVFSSLDE
+321 
-335 PFADPSILPTYL
+335 
-347 LSQFTRSKVTV
+347 TV

-444 LWSKDI
+444 LWNKDLAY
-450 EFKIPHQNTL
+450 KIPHQNTL
-460 RVVDEYAKRNSEHEL
+460 KVVDEYAKRGSEQEL

-510 HVVNFL
+510 NVVDFL

-567 DLCHDLLSKGAIESQ
+567 DLCHDLLSKEVIESQ

-587 KYVEQLKQNHFNGR
+587 PYVERLKQNHFKGR

-606 ELWNLMVFQLWRRNF
+606 ELWNLMVFQLWRQNF

>member
-1 MCGIAGFWGK
+1 
-11 GNESVMQAMTEAL
+11 
-24 HHRGPDFTGIF
+24 
-35 FDPKM
+35 
-40 ALGLGHARLSILDL
+40 
-54 SAGAHQPF
+54 
-62 FSEDKRFV
+62 
-70 IIFNGEIYNFK
+70 
-81 SIRQD
+81 
-86 LVERGYGPFQ
+86 
-96 TQGDTEVLLKAYR
+96 
-109 ADGLACL
+109 
-116 SKLNGMFA
+116 
-124 FAIFDYERNELL
+124 
-136 LARDRMG
+136 MG

-160 ELKAILQHPEF
+160 ELKAILQHPTF

-178 ALNHYLTLD
+178 ALNQYLTLD

-203 GGHYLQIDYK
+203 GGHYLQIDFK
-213 GDINRGA
+213 GNIKRGA

-242 LLDEATALRLV
+242 LLAEATALRLV

-279 TKPIQTFSI
+279 KKPIQTFSI

-358 ALGGDGSDELL
+358 VLGGDGSDELL

-385 WMPAQMV
+385 WMPFSVV

-398 VNFLPASDQNIS
+398 VNLLPASDHNIS

-423 SSKRFRHSQW
+423 SSRRFRHSQW

-439 SEKKN
+439 TEKKN
-444 LWSKDI
+444 LWNKDLA
-450 EFKIPHQNTL
+450 FKIPYHNTL
-460 RVVDEYAKRNSEHEL
+460 RVVDEYAKRGSEQEL

-510 HVVNFL
+510 NVVDFL

-567 DLCHDLLSKGAIESQ
+567 DLCNDLLSEEAIESQ

-587 KYVEQLKQNHFNGR
+587 KYVEKLKQNHFKGR

-606 ELWNLMVFQLWRRNF
+606 ELWNLMVFQLWRQNF

>member
-11 GNESVMQAMTEAL
+11 GNESVMRAMTEAL
-24 HHRGPDFTGIF
+24 HHRGPDFTGTF

-96 TQGDTEVLLKAYR
+96 TQGDTEVLLQAYQ

-178 ALNHYLTLD
+178 ALNHYLTLE

-203 GGHYLQIDYK
+203 GGHYLQIDFK
-213 GDINRGA
+213 GNIKRGS

-242 LLDEATALRLV
+242 LLAEATTLRLV

-303 VAKQLGTE
+303 VATQLGTK

-450 EFKIPHQNTL
+450 EFKIPNQNTL
-460 RVVDEYAKRNSEHEL
+460 RVVDEYAKRGSEQEL

-510 HVVNFL
+510 NVVNFL

-555 IPVSLWLKNELK
+555 IPISLWLKNELK
-567 DLCHDLLSKGAIESQ
+567 DLCHDLLSKESIESQ

-587 KYVEQLKQNHFNGR
+587 TYVEKLKQNHFKGR

-606 ELWNLMVFQLWRRNF
+606 ELWNLMVFQLWRQNF

>member
-11 GNESVMQAMTEAL
+11 GNESVIRAMTEAL
-24 HHRGPDFTGIF
+24 HHRGPDFTGTF
-35 FDPKM
+35 FDPKL

-54 SAGAHQPF
+54 SSGAHQPF

-70 IIFNGEIYNFK
+70 IVFNGEIYNFK

-86 LVERGYGPFQ
+86 LMDRGYGPFQ
-96 TQGDTEVLLKAYR
+96 TQGDTEVLLKAYQ

-124 FAIFDYERNELL
+124 FAIFDYERNELV

-152 SGTLLFAS
+152 SGTLIFAS
-160 ELKAILQHPEF
+160 EVKAILQHPAF

-178 ALNHYLTLD
+178 ALNQYLTLD
-187 YVPTPI
+187 YVPSPI

-203 GGHYLQIDYK
+203 GGHYLQIDFK
-213 GDINRGA
+213 GNIKRGA

-242 LLDEATALRLV
+242 LLSEATALRLV
-253 ADVPVGI
+253 ADVPLGI

-267 SSAVA
+267 SSAIA
-272 YYAQKQA
+272 YYAQKQSSN
-279 TKPIQTFSI
+279 PIQTFSI

-311 HHERILTAQE
+311 HHERILTAEE

-377 EKLAPLLA
+377 EKLAPLMS
-385 WMPAQMV
+385 WMPFSVV
-392 QGLQKM
+392 QGVHKM
-398 VNFLPASDQNIS
+398 VNLLPASDQNIS

-423 SSKRFRHSQW
+423 GSRRYRHSQW

-439 SEKKN
+439 SEKRN
-444 LWSKDI
+444 LWNKDLAS
-450 EFKIPHQNTL
+450 KIPHHNTL
-460 RVVDEYAKRNSEHEL
+460 KVVDDYANRGSEQEL

-510 HVVNFL
+510 HVVDFL

-521 EYKLKGFKGK
+521 EYKLKGFTGK

-538 RGKLPE
+538 RGKLPA

-567 DLCHDLLSKGAIESQ
+567 DLCNDLLSKEAIEFQ

-587 KYVEQLKQNHFNGR
+587 TYVEQLKQNHFKGR

-606 ELWNLMVFQLWRRNF
+606 ELWNLMVFQLWGRNF

>member
-11 GNESVMQAMTEAL
+11 GNESVMRAMTEAL
-24 HHRGPDFTGIF
+24 HHRGPDFRGTF

-54 SAGAHQPF
+54 SSGAHQPF
-62 FSEDKRFV
+62 FSQDKRFAIV
-70 IIFNGEIYNFK
+70 FNGEIYNFK

-96 TQGDTEVLLKAYR
+96 TQGDTEVLLKAYQ
-109 ADGLACL
+109 ADGIACL

-124 FAIFDYERNELL
+124 FAIFDYERNEMV

-152 SGTLLFAS
+152 SSTLLFAS
-160 ELKAILQHPEF
+160 ELKAILKHPEF
-171 KSELNLN
+171 KSELNVN

-193 SIFEGVEKLE
+193 SIFDGVEKLE
-203 GGHYLQIDYK
+203 GGHYLRIDYK
-213 GDINRGA
+213 GNIIRGT

-234 EAKEELDR
+234 ESKEELDR
-242 LLDEATALRLV
+242 LLAEATALRLV

-279 TKPIQTFSI
+279 VSPIQTFSI

-303 VAKQLGTE
+303 VAHQLGTV

-377 EKLAPLLA
+377 EKLAPLIS
-385 WMPAQMV
+385 WMPFSV
-392 QGLQKM
+392 IQGLQQM
-398 VNFLPASDQNIS
+398 VNLLPASDQNIS

-444 LWSKDI
+444 LWNKDLV
-450 EFKIPHQNTL
+450 FKIPHRNTL
-460 RVVDEYAKRNSEHEL
+460 SVIDDYAKRGSEQEL

-510 HVVNFL
+510 HVVEFL

-521 EYKLKGFKGK
+521 DFKLKGFRGK

-538 RGKLPE
+538 RGKLPS

-567 DLCHDLLSKGAIESQ
+567 DLCNDLLSKEMIESQ

-587 KYVEQLKQNHFNGR
+587 NYVEQLKQNHFKGR

-621 LK
+621 LN

>member
-24 HHRGPDFTGIF
+24 HHRGPDFTGTF

-62 FSEDKRFV
+62 FSEDRRFV

-86 LVERGYGPFQ
+86 LMDRGYGPFQ
-96 TQGDTEVLLKAYR
+96 TQGDTEVLLKAYQV
-109 ADGLACL
+109 DGLACL

-203 GGHYLQIDYK
+203 GGQYLQIDFK
-213 GDINRGA
+213 GNIKRGS

-242 LLDEATALRLV
+242 LLAEATALRLV

-303 VAKQLGTE
+303 VAAQLGTE

-377 EKLAPLLA
+377 EKLAPFLS

-423 SSKRFRHSQW
+423 HSKRFRHSQW

-450 EFKIPHQNTL
+450 EFKIPNQNTL
-460 RVVDEYAKRNSEHEL
+460 RVVDEYAKRGSEQEL

-538 RGKLPE
+538 RGKLTK

-555 IPVSLWLKNELK
+555 IPISLWLKNELK
-567 DLCHDLLSKGAIESQ
+567 DLCHDLLSKEAIESQ

-587 KYVEQLKQNHFNGR
+587 KYVEQLKQNHFKGR

-606 ELWNLMVFQLWRRNF
+606 ELWNLMVFQLWRCNF
-621 LK
+621 LE

>member
-11 GNESVMQAMTEAL
+11 GNESVMRAMTEAL
-24 HHRGPDFTGIF
+24 HHRGPDFTGTF

-86 LVERGYGPFQ
+86 LVDRGYGPFQ
-96 TQGDTEVLLKAYR
+96 TQGDTEVLLKAYQ

-171 KSELNLN
+171 QSELNLN

-193 SIFEGVEKLE
+193 SIFEGVQKLE
-203 GGHYLQIDYK
+203 GGHYLQIDFK
-213 GDINRGA
+213 GNIKRGV
-220 FWEPNFIPLEISFD
+220 FWEPSFIPLEISFE

-242 LLDEATALRLV
+242 VLAEATALRLV

-279 TKPIQTFSI
+279 VNPIQTFSI

-303 VAKQLGTE
+303 AAKQLGTE

-377 EKLAPLLA
+377 EKLAPLMS

-444 LWSKDI
+444 LWNKDLA
-450 EFKIPHQNTL
+450 FKIPHQNTL
-460 RVVDEYAKRNSEHEL
+460 RVVDEYAKRGSEQEL

-531 HLLKETM
+531 
-538 RGKLPE
+538 LPE

-567 DLCHDLLSKGAIESQ
+567 DLCHDLLSKEAIESQ
-582 GLFDY
+582 GLFNY
-587 KYVEQLKQNHFNGR
+587 NYVEKLKQNHFKGR

-606 ELWNLMVFQLWRRNF
+606 ELWNLMAFQLWKRNF

>member
-11 GNESVMQAMTEAL
+11 GNESVMRVMTEEL
-24 HHRGPDFTGIF
+24 NHRGPDFIGTF

-40 ALGLGHARLSILDL
+40 ALGFGHARLSILDL
-54 SAGAHQPF
+54 SSGANQPF

-70 IIFNGEIYNFK
+70 IVFNGEIYNFK

-86 LVERGYGPFQ
+86 LIERGYGPFH
-96 TQGDTEVLLKAYR
+96 TQGDTEVLLKAYQ
-109 ADGLACL
+109 ADGIACL

-136 LARDRMG
+136 LAKDRMG

-152 SGTLLFAS
+152 AGTLLFGS
-160 ELKAILQHPEF
+160 ELKAILKHPEF

-193 SIFEGVEKLE
+193 SIFDGVEKLE
-203 GGHYLQIDYK
+203 GGHYFRIDYK
-213 GDINRGA
+213 GIVSRGA

-242 LLDEATALRLV
+242 LLAEATALRLV

-272 YYAQKQA
+272 YYAQKQDA
-279 TKPIQTFSI
+279 NPIQTFSI

-293 SYDERAYAQQ
+293 SYDERVYAQQ
-303 VAKQLGTE
+303 VAQQLGTE

-377 EKLAPLLA
+377 DKLAPLMS
-385 WMPAQMV
+385 WMPFSMV

-398 VNFLPASDQNIS
+398 VKFLPASDQNIS

-444 LWSKDI
+444 LWNKDLV
-450 EFKIPHQNTL
+450 FKIPHRNTL
-460 RVVDEYAKRNSEHEL
+460 SVIDDYAKRGSEQEL

-510 HVVNFL
+510 HVVEFL

-521 EYKLKGFKGK
+521 DFKLKGFRGK

-538 RGKLPE
+538 RGKLPP

-567 DLCHDLLSKGAIESQ
+567 DLCNDLLSKEAIESQ

-587 KYVEQLKQNHFNGR
+587 GDVEKLKQNHFKGR

>member
-11 GNESVMQAMTEAL
+11 GNESVMRAMTEAL
-24 HHRGPDFTGIF
+24 QHRGPDFTGTF

-54 SAGAHQPF
+54 SVGAHQPF

-86 LVERGYGPFQ
+86 LVDRGYGPFQ
-96 TQGDTEVLLKAYR
+96 TQGDTEVLLKAYQ
-109 ADGLACL
+109 ADGLECL

-124 FAIFDYERNELL
+124 FAIFDYKRNKLL

-203 GGHYLQIDYK
+203 GGNYLQIDYK
-213 GDINRGA
+213 GNINRGS
-220 FWEPNFIPLEISFD
+220 FWEPNFIPLEISFE

-242 LLDEATALRLV
+242 LLAEATALRLV

-279 TKPIQTFSI
+279 VKPIQTFSI

-303 VAKQLGTE
+303 VATQLRTE

-385 WMPAQMV
+385 WMPFSAV
-392 QGLQKM
+392 QALQKM

-423 SSKRFRHSQW
+423 HSKRFRHSQW

-450 EFKIPHQNTL
+450 EFKIPNQNTL
-460 RVVDEYAKRNSEHEL
+460 RVVDEYSKRGSEQEL

-510 HVVNFL
+510 NVVDFL

-531 HLLKETM
+531 YLLKETM

-567 DLCHDLLSKGAIESQ
+567 DLCNDLLSKESIESQ

-587 KYVEQLKQNHFNGR
+587 NYVEKLKQNHFNGR

>member
-24 HHRGPDFTGIF
+24 HHRGPDFTGTF

-62 FSEDKRFV
+62 FSEDRRFV

-86 LVERGYGPFQ
+86 LMDRGYGPFQ
-96 TQGDTEVLLKAYR
+96 TQGDTEVLLKAYQV
-109 ADGLACL
+109 DGLACL

-203 GGHYLQIDYK
+203 GGHYLQIDFK
-213 GDINRGA
+213 GNIKRGS
-220 FWEPNFIPLEISFD
+220 FWEPNFIPLEISFE

-242 LLDEATALRLV
+242 LLAEATALRLV

-303 VAKQLGTE
+303 VAKKLGTE

-444 LWSKDI
+444 LWSKDLV
-450 EFKIPHQNTL
+450 FKIPHRNTL
-460 RVVDEYAKRNSEHEL
+460 SVIDDYAKRGSEQEL

-510 HVVNFL
+510 HVVEFL

-521 EYKLKGFKGK
+521 DFKLKGFRGK

-538 RGKLPE
+538 RGKLPP

-567 DLCHDLLSKGAIESQ
+567 DLCNDLLSKEAIESQ

-587 KYVEQLKQNHFNGR
+587 NYVEQLKQNHFKGR

>member
-11 GNESVMQAMTEAL
+11 GDESVMRVMTEAL
-24 HHRGPDFTGIF
+24 HHRGPDFTGTF

-86 LVERGYGPFQ
+86 LVDRGCGPFQ
-96 TQGDTEVLLKAYR
+96 TQGDTEVLLKAYQ

-124 FAIFDYERNELL
+124 FAIFDYEKNELL

-203 GGHYLQIDYK
+203 GGHYLQMDFK
-213 GDINRGA
+213 GNIKRGS

-242 LLDEATALRLV
+242 LLAEATALRLV

-303 VAKQLGTE
+303 VATQLGTE

-377 EKLAPLLA
+377 EKLAPFLS

-444 LWSKDI
+444 LWNKDLA
-450 EFKIPHQNTL
+450 FKIPHQNTL
-460 RVVDEYAKRNSEHEL
+460 RVVDEYAKRGSEQEL

-510 HVVNFL
+510 QVVNFL

-567 DLCHDLLSKGAIESQ
+567 DLCHDLLSKEAIESQ
-582 GLFDY
+582 GLFNY
-587 KYVEQLKQNHFNGR
+587 NYVEKLKQNHFKGR

>member
-11 GNESVMQAMTEAL
+11 GNESVMRAMTEAL
-24 HHRGPDFTGIF
+24 HHRGPDFTGTF

-86 LVERGYGPFQ
+86 LMDRGYGPFQ
-96 TQGDTEVLLKAYR
+96 TQGDTEVLLKAYE

-160 ELKAILQHPEF
+160 ELKSILQHPEF
-171 KSELNLN
+171 KSELNIN

-220 FWEPNFIPLEISFD
+220 FWEPNFIPLEISFE

-242 LLDEATALRLV
+242 LLAEATALRLV

-279 TKPIQTFSI
+279 VNPIQTFSI

-377 EKLAPLLA
+377 EKLAPFLS

-392 QGLQKM
+392 QVLQKM

-423 SSKRFRHSQW
+423 RSKQFRHSQW

-444 LWSKDI
+444 LWNKDLA
-450 EFKIPHQNTL
+450 FKIPYQNTL
-460 RVVDEYAKRNSEHEL
+460 RVVDEYAKRGSDQEL

-567 DLCHDLLSKGAIESQ
+567 DLCHDLLSKEAIESQ

-606 ELWNLMVFQLWRRNF
+606 ELWNLMVFELWRRNF